1 LQLATF
7 RFRKFFQHLPQS
19 GTSLAIERYMRD
31 TAEFASPIN
40 LYEACD
46 RADLRILLITGG
58 WDVRRSFNQM
68 GIQPGDRVR
77 VLRRAPFGGPLVIDN
92 KGTRVAVGKQL
103 AEKIRV
109 EVLP

>member
-1 LQLATF
+1 
-7 RFRKFFQHLPQS
+7 
-19 GTSLAIERYMRD
+19 MRD
-31 TAEFASPIN
+31 TETFASPMN
-40 LYEACD
+40 LYEAED
-46 RADLRILLITGG
+46 QAELRILLITGG
-58 WDVRRSFNQM
+58 WEVRRSFNQI

-77 VLRRAPFGGPLVIDN
+77 VLRRAPFGGPLMIDN